1 MHYLLN
7 QEKFQQSGTYFELAL
22 NEKIP
27 PDKAIQQAFGM
38 NAAQMEEAVKDYF
51 RSLAVPKKP
60 VSAKARPLPPGVQPF
75 TPIGQNEVGV
85 SIQEVLLPE
94 AQARVAEAM
103 VRVPD
108 HRDEALKQLNALV
121 DDPKTETAT
130 AHRAIAWGHLQ
141 KNEFEDAA
149 DELKQALQ
157 LQPQDPWSHFY
168 SAWMKYY
175 EAQANG
181 TLFPGLANMMID
193 LRIVLDWNEQV
204 AEAYHMLAMARVE
217 GGGVQS
223 AVQSIQTAVR
233 LNPRSEKY
241 LLDMARVYMAAK
253 KWDDAITLLE
263 RLKSGSNPQIASAAK
278 QNLDDLPTL
287 RKYGLL
293 PQHVQE
299 APKAVAKKSAK
310 PVVANEEPL
319 PERPVVPEVDRRKTE
334 FLKGRLV
341 TVECIHPQIA
351 VVTISTGSKR
361 IRLRTEDY
369 KSLLLIGADE
379 FSCDWSGR
387 PVSVNYKP
395 GGKSDGDLVSLEVQ

>member
-1 MHYLLN
+1 M
-7 QEKFQQSGTYFELAL
+7 
-22 NEKIP
+22 
-27 PDKAIQQAFGM
+27 
-38 NAAQMEEAVKDYF
+38 
-51 RSLAVPKKP
+51 
-60 VSAKARPLPPGVQPF
+60 
-75 TPIGQNEVGV
+75 
-85 SIQEVLLPE
+85 
-94 AQARVAEAM
+94 
-103 VRVPD
+103 
-108 HRDEALKQLNALV
+108 V

-141 KNEFEDAA
+141 KNEFEDAG

-193 LRIVLDWNEQV
+193 LRIVLDWNEQI

-233 LNPRSEKY
+233 LNPRSQKY

-253 KWDDAITLLE
+253 KWDDAIALLE
-263 RLKSGSNPQIASAAK
+263 RLKSGPNAQIASAAK
-278 QNLDDLPTL
+278 QNLEDLPTL

-299 APKAVAKKSAK
+299 APQAGGQS
-310 PVVANEEPL
+310 E
-319 PERPVVPEVDRRKTE
+319 
-334 FLKGRLV
+334 
-341 TVECIHPQIA
+341 
-351 VVTISTGSKR
+351 TGEAGYCR
-361 IRLRTEDY
+361 
-369 KSLLLIGADE
+369 
-379 FSCDWSGR
+379 
-387 PVSVNYKP
+387 
-395 GGKSDGDLVSLEVQ
+395 